1 MSISAD
7 ALLPN
12 TTNEVA
18 FTIAAVE
25 RDTRISKD
33 TLRIWE
39 RRYGFPLPSRDANG
53 ERLYSPEQIER
64 LRHVKRLMDAGHRPG
79 RIVALE
85 LAELRRLGDHT
96 DSLAQTA
103 MSKSNPDTAEPD
115 DKLTADL
122 LDLLRHHDPR
132 ALRRALMQ
140 QLLVLGL
147 ARFIGEVVVPLL
159 GEVGQAWSRGR
170 LEVFEE
176 HLCSEILESVLRGA
190 VASLPEPEAQAA
202 PRVLLATLPI
212 EAHGLGLLMA
222 EALLSANGCDCMNL
236 GRQTPLSDVVM
247 AARVFRAD
255 IVALSFST
263 AVNTNHALEGLADL
277 RAALPADVEL
287 WAGCTLVALQRR
299 SGADVQ
305 VFSRLADIELQVA
318 RWRGRGEPVKHP
330 HRATGI
336 PDR

>member
-1 MSISAD
+1 MSIPAD
-7 ALLPN
+7 ALPAGA
-12 TTNEVA
+12 TSEVT

-39 RRYGFPLPSRDANG
+39 RRYGFPLPSRDSNG
-53 ERLYSPEQIER
+53 ERLYTQDQIER

-85 LAELRRLGDHT
+85 LAELRRLGEHRDT
-96 DSLAQTA
+96 LAEPVL
-103 MSKSNPDTAEPD
+103 SKSTADITGVED
-115 DKLTADL
+115 RLAADL
-122 LDLLRHHDPR
+122 LDLLRSHEPR
-132 ALRRALMQ
+132 ALRRALLQ
-140 QLLVLGL
+140 QLLIRGL
-147 ARFIGEVVVPLL
+147 ARFIGEVVAPLL
-159 GEVGQAWSRGR
+159 GEVGMAWSRGR

-190 VASLPEPEAQAA
+190 ITSLPEPPAQAT

-222 EALLSANGCDCMNL
+222 EALLTTAGCDCMNL

-247 AARVFRAD
+247 AARGFRAD

-263 AVNTNHALEGLADL
+263 AVNTNQAIEALADL
-277 RAALPADVEL
+277 RAALPAEVEL
-287 WAGCTLVALQRR
+287 WAGCTLPAMQRR

-305 VFSRLADIELQVA
+305 VFSRLGDIELQVA
-318 RWRGRGEPVKHP
+318 RWRNNVGTNQP
-330 HRATGI
+330 HRTTGI

>member
-1 MSISAD
+1 MSIPAD
-7 ALLPN
+7 ALQ
-12 TTNEVA
+12 TGATNEVA

-53 ERLYSPEQIER
+53 ERLYTPDQIER

-85 LAELRRLGDHT
+85 LAELRRLGDPL
-96 DSLAQTA
+96 DAAASPVL
-103 MSKSNPDTAEPD
+103 SKSTPDIGRVD
-115 DKLTADL
+115 DRLAADL
-122 LDLLRHHDPR
+122 LDLLRSHDPR

-140 QLLVLGL
+140 QLLIRGL
-147 ARFIGEVVVPLL
+147 ARFISEVVAPLL
-159 GEVGQAWSRGR
+159 GEVGVAWSRGH

-190 VASLPEPEAQAA
+190 ITSLPDPPDQAA

-222 EALLSANGCDCMNL
+222 EALLGANGCDCMNL
-236 GRQTPLSDVVM
+236 GRQTPLSDVVL

-263 AVNTNHALEGLADL
+263 AVNINQALEALADL
-277 RAALPADVEL
+277 RAALPASVEL

-305 VFSRLADIELQVA
+305 VFSRLGDIELQVT
-318 RWRGRGEPVKHP
+318 RWRSNNSISNSS
-330 HRATGI
+330 ATWSG
-336 PDR
+336 